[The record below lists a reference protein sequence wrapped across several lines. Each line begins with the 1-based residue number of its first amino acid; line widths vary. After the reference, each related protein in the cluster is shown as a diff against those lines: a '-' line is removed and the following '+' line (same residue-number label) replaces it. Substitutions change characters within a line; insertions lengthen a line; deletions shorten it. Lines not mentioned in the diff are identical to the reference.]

1 MRIIEKELESVK
13 SKMFEMVDK
22 AIEAVFNATESL
34 KKSDIRLAQNVIDK
48 DSDLDALELAIDEEC
63 IKILATKQPA
73 AIDLRL
79 VLAILKIN
87 TDLERIGDLATNIAR
102 ETINMGGEPPIKP
115 LVDIPR
121 MMQISIEMI
130 KDSFLAITEKRDDIA
145 MKVIERDDEIDALN
159 MQVFRELLTYMAD
172 SPNTIS
178 RSLSLIMAAKALE
191 RISDHATNI
200 AEIAI
205 YYIKGKDIRHQD
217 A

>member
-102 ETINMGGEPPIKP
+102 ETINMGGKPPIKP

-121 MMQISIEMI
+121 MSQISIEMI
-130 KDSFLAITEKRDDIA
+130 KDSFFSITEKRDDIA

-205 YYIKGKDIRHQD
+205 YYIKGKDIRHKD